1 MKKIT
6 ILAVL
11 VGLLITKISSAEQP
25 TKLSDKQKQQAHKEL
40 IKKMGKQDGKAF
52 SLEPLTKQQCFGE
65 THSRVAVESLLNQ
78 IYADDYPISGL
89 GLFLG
94 FDKKSTAIKN
104 KEFRYYFEGRDES
117 QDFPMFK
124 DMLRFAENLYSLLGY
139 KGRPFELTKE
149 TYDEIWSRDDM
160 PALFVE
166 NIGRNL
172 DEVSNFEPYEQVY
185 WDILK
190 DDSKASHEKIKEI
203 KADAISV
210 VNGFLE
216 DKEVKGERG
225 FQVNAQIAVLNFS
238 DSRFGSGAIAEG
250 LKVHFSNFYAYY
262 YNYSR
267 ENDLKK
273 FKKSSN
279 LIVNGIN
286 GDFFLFA
293 LGKWGSAF
301 KSDYQVK
308 VNSILKYRRNK
319 KKVMM
324 PTAFDKSLFLAV
336 FTRIKPLNMAKE
348 RLINDVLTVM
358 EPCLN

>member
-6 ILAVL
+6 ILTVL
-11 VGLLITKISSAEQP
+11 ICLLITKISSAEQP
-25 TKLSDKQKQQAHKEL
+25 TKLSDKQKQQAEKEL
-40 IKKMGKQDGKAF
+40 IKKMGKQDGKAY

-104 KEFRYYFEGRDES
+104 KEFRYYFEGKDKS
-117 QDFPMFK
+117 QDEPMFK

-139 KGRPFELTKE
+139 KGRPFKLTKQ

-172 DEVSNFEPYEQVY
+172 EEVSNFEPYEQFY
-185 WDILK
+185 WNMLK
-190 DDSKASHEKIKEI
+190 GKKLGTEASKEMKV
-203 KADAISV
+203 DAISQI
-210 VNGFLE
+210 NDFLE
-216 DKEVKGERG
+216 GTEVKGKRG
-225 FQVNAQIAVLNFS
+225 FLVKGQVTVLNFS
-238 DSRFGSGAIAEG
+238 DPRFGSGEIAGG
-250 LKVHFSNFYAYY
+250 LKVHLSNFYAYF

-267 ENDLKK
+267 ENDPEKYK
-273 FKKSSN
+273 RNSN
-279 LIVNGIN
+279 YIVNGLN
-286 GDFFLFA
+286 RDFFLFA
-293 LGKWGSAF
+293 LGKWSSEF

-308 VNSILKYRRNK
+308 VNSILKYRKNK

-348 RLINDVLTVM
+348 RLVSDVLTVM